1 MINRILTVMYWLLL
15 VLVVFTTVPVFVVT
29 PIYWIITGKTLF
41 AVYIDYMF
49 DFIENKLH
57 DLETK

>member
-1 MINRILTVMYWLLL
+1 MYWLLL

-41 AVYIDYMF
+41 EMYIDYMF
-49 DFIENKLH
+49 EFIENKLH